1 MIERAWFVE
10 FRALREVSVALTP
23 LTVLVGP
30 NGSGKTTVLEGI
42 HAVLQVASQPVGAVL
57 QGPWRA
63 DRLRNTRA
71 TGAMRVG
78 LAFAG
83 GALRSLELE
92 VVPHAPTGVP
102 ADDDAPYTAS
112 MRAQDGDAEA
122 QWSARAQVLRGMGA
136 EFDGLLREAAGAEFL
151 RLSPRALAAP
161 HYADEEEPRIG
172 PDGEGLASVLADLWS
187 SDFAR
192 RDAIVEGLR
201 RVVPSVLRVRVER
214 ARVVRQETE
223 VLTVN
228 GERIPRHREATYS
241 GHRVVLD
248 TTSGEAIPLV
258 AASEGTVL
266 ALGLMAVLHGRHRP
280 RTLLVDDLD
289 RALHPQA
296 QQDLVGLLRS
306 VMADEPRL
314 QIVATSHSP
323 SLLDALEHEEV
334 RLCTLDGEGGVRCG
348 ALRDHPDFAQWGSQV
363 RPGEL
368 WTAGLES
375 WLLALPRP
383 TP

>member
-10 FRALREVSVALTP
+10 FRALRDVSVALTS

-30 NGSGKTTVLEGI
+30 NGSGKTSVLEGI
-42 HAVLQVASQPVGAVL
+42 YDVLQVASQPVGAVL
-57 QGPWRA
+57 RGPRRA

-71 TGAMRVG
+71 TGPMRVG

-83 GALRSLELE
+83 GGSRSLQLE
-92 VVPHAPTGVP
+92 VVPYGAEEVHT
-102 ADDDAPYTAS
+102 DEEAPYLAT
-112 MRAQDGDAEA
+112 MRATDGDTAAEWPA
-122 QWSARAQVLRGMGA
+122 KVQTLR
-136 EFDGLLREAAGAEFL
+136 AAGPAFEALRQEVVRAEFL

-161 HYADEEEPRIG
+161 HYADEEEPRIA

-248 TTSGEAIPLV
+248 TSSGESIPLV

-266 ALGLMAVLHGRHRP
+266 ALGLMAVLYGRHRP
-280 RTLLVDDLD
+280 RTLLMDDLD

-296 QQDLVGLLRS
+296 QQDLVALLRS
-306 VMADEPRL
+306 VMADDPRL
-314 QIVATSHSP
+314 QVIATSHSP

-334 RLCTLDGEGGVRCG
+334 RLCTLDPEGSVRCG
-348 ALRDHPDFAQWGSQV
+348 ALRDHPDFAQWRHQV
-363 RPGEL
+363 KPGEL

-375 WLLALPRP
+375 WLLAQPKP